1 MMSATDPFDLQRF
14 VGAQSDA
21 YERAVAELRGGRKRT
36 HWMWFVFPQLKGLG
50 RSATAFRYGITGID
64 EARAYLA
71 HPVLGPRLLECAAVL
86 EQLDAGLTASDIFG
100 SPDDVK
106 LRSSLTLFAHASE
119 PGSVFERL
127 LGRYFQGEADDRTVA
142 MLGSQ
147 GRN

>member
-1 MMSATDPFDLQRF
+1 MPAIGAFDLERF
-14 VGAQSDA
+14 VEAQSGV
-21 YERAVAELRGGRKRT
+21 YEHALAELRGGRKRT

-50 RSATAFRYGITGID
+50 RSATALRYGITGID
-64 EARAYLA
+64 EARVYLA

-106 LRSSLTLFAHASE
+106 LRSSLTLFALASE

-127 LGRYFQGEADDRTVA
+127 IGKYFGGEPDDRTVA
-142 MLGSQ
+142 MLGLQ
-147 GRN
+147 GWN

>member
-106 LRSSLTLFAHASE
+106 LRSSLTLFAHVSE

-142 MLGSQ
+142 MLGLQ
-147 GRN
+147 G